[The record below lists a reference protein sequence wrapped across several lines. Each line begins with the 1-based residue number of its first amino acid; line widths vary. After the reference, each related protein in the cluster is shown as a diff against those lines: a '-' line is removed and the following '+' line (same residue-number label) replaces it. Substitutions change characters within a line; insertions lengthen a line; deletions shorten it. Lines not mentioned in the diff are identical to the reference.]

1 MRAKSFRREAAFFL
15 GGGVSEKA
23 VLGMSGMATQT
34 SGVAKNNTEA
44 ERSGYFHR
52 GARPML
58 GQKRLKLA
66 DLMAAT
72 SSLFLPHPPLQPVT
86 SSPFIKGTKHFPP
99 KGLHYSLPAWTLS
112 PRDPHGSPHP
122 FSCISSNAT
131 SPATPPPQT
140 ALHLHA
146 RRPLTC
152 FISLLST
159 YHQQIC
165 HVFCSFVLLIALLP
179 FLSRQLHVGR
189 ECSIFF
195 LAHL

>member
-1 MRAKSFRREAAFFL
+1 MPKEWNFVKAAVAQGRKINEGQELQKGGCIFFG

-34 SGVAKNNTEA
+34 SGVAKNKTEA

-72 SSLFLPHPPLQPVT
+72 SSLFLPHPPLQPVA

-99 KGLHYSLPAWTLS
+99 KGLHCSPPA
-112 PRDPHGSPHP
+112 
-122 FSCISSNAT
+122 
-131 SPATPPPQT
+131 
-140 ALHLHA
+140 
-146 RRPLTC
+146 
-152 FISLLST
+152 
-159 YHQQIC
+159 
-165 HVFCSFVLLIALLP
+165 
-179 FLSRQLHVGR
+179 
-189 ECSIFF
+189 
-195 LAHL
+195 